1 MTDDPAIYNDI
12 YPDRPEEESRSI
24 LRRLIE
30 TFQDHSPDP
39 ADPKHRCECGSYG
52 DFADHLAR
60 TTLLDLK
67 GVGFEV
73 RPESRGQ
80 GLGKLLGG

>member
-73 RPESRGQ
+73 RPIRY
-80 GLGKLLGG
+80 GG

>member
-1 MTDDPAIYNDI
+1 MTDDPEIYTDI
-12 YPDRPEEESRSI
+12 YADRPAEESRTI
-24 LRRLIE
+24 VGRLIA
-30 TFQDHSPDP
+30 TFVEHSPDP

-52 DFADHLAR
+52 DFQDHLAR

-73 RPESRGQ
+73 RPIRFNG
-80 GLGKLLGG
+80 